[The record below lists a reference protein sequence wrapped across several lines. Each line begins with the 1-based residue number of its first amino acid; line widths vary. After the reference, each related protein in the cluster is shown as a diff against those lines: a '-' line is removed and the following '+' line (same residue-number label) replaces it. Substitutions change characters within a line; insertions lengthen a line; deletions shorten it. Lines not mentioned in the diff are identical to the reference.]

1 MYEDPVEAINKITR
15 ECMLIAAVRVA
26 ARYSA
31 LNFYQQ
37 RQEEPLTQEEMND
50 IAAGVDGEI
59 GKDTLDLFKVFTD
72 TED

>member
-15 ECMLIAAVRVA
+15 ECML
-26 ARYSA
+26 
-31 LNFYQQ
+31 
-37 RQEEPLTQEEMND
+37 